1 MKFEGNWNWLL
12 IIVVDDEM
20 ITESKKF
27 VKLN

>member
-12 IIVVDDEM
+12 IIVVDDVM